1 MSVIDSWQQR
11 LASLE
16 VPLAVSSNTLLST
29 CLTNLIDKGRLSE
42 EEGMMLMI
50 EPSLTGVSSLAD
62 MVKRSRFED
71 RVFYN
76 RNLHINTTNICVL
89 ACRFCA
95 FRKGPR
101 HKDAYELS
109 PDQFVD

>member
-1 MSVIDSWQQR
+1 MSVIARWQQR

-16 VPLAVSSNTLLST
+16 VPLAVSSNTLLSS
-29 CLTNLIDKGRLSE
+29 CLTNLIDNGRLSE
-42 EEGMMLMI
+42 EEGMELMN
-50 EPSLTGVSSLAD
+50 EPSLIGVSSLAD

-71 RVFYN
+71 KVFYN
-76 RNLHINTTNICVL
+76 RNLHVNTTNICVL

-101 HKDAYELS
+101 HKEAYEM
-109 PDQFVD
+109 